1 MKTVSFRFDIDT
13 LTCIKSGVPK
23 LIEISKKHNI
33 EFTFF
38 INFGKSINRKEVLRK
53 KNKSHNNATIKLST
67 LNDVFDESNTAITL
81 MRHS

>member
-38 INFGKSINRKEVLRK
+38 INFGKSTNRIEVLRK
-53 KNKSHNNATIKLST
+53 KINLITMPL
-67 LNDVFDESNTAITL
+67 LNFQ
-81 MRHS
+81 H

>member
-33 EFTFF
+33 EL
-38 INFGKSINRKEVLRK
+38 N
-53 KNKSHNNATIKLST
+53 TIAGGWYTNLKVRPEK
-67 LNDVFDESNTAITL
+67 DWESLKGRAV
-81 MRHS
+81 SKDD

>member
-53 KNKSHNNATIKLST
+53 KK
-67 LNDVFDESNTAITL
+67 
-81 MRHS
+81 